1 MSKKEKH
8 SQEGLPLSATDAH
21 ILLVLASENLYG
33 YAILKAVEEESDG
46 LVRPDLGGL
55 YRALSRL
62 RNAGL
67 VDEAPVPASAGPS
80 PGRSRRYFQITPNG
94 RRVLEAELH
103 RLSRLLDLA
112 DARLGIAGRG
122 AGPGAG

>member
-1 MSKKEKH
+1 MSKNDPR
-8 SQEGLPLSATDAH
+8 SQEGLPLSAMDAH

-33 YAILKAVEEESDG
+33 YAILKAVEDESDG

-67 VDEAPVPASAGPS
+67 VDEAPVPAHAGPA
-80 PGRSRRYFQITPNG
+80 PGRSRRYFQITASG

-103 RLSRLLDLA
+103 RLGRLLDLA
-112 DARLGIAGRG
+112 DARLGIADRSAESG
-122 AGPGAG
+122 A